1 MKGFSFMVF
10 GGHNKDFNG
19 GFGICYSDKKMYL
32 MLHGIKVKSTIII
45 NESLY
50 NLSMLL
56 LVDKF
61 V

>member
-1 MKGFSFMVF
+1 MVF
-10 GGHNKDFNG
+10 GGQNKDFNG
-19 GFGICYSDKKMYL
+19 GFGICYSVTKKMYL